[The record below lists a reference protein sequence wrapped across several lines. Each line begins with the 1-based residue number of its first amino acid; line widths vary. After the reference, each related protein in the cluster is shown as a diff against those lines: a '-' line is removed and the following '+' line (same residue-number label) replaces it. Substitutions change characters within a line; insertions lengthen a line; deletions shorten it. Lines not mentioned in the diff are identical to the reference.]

1 MFERFFNFFRRG
13 GAKLGMVEHLNN
25 ITDHQKIGVKQI
37 EYTRIAENE
46 RIYGAKFKNVE
57 YINSHG
63 VSTER
68 PFKSINVAKIVARKM
83 AKLVFNEGVSIDIEQ
98 EAENDFIQDV
108 FNDSRFIKNFGEQ
121 LEAGY
126 AIGGLVLRPYVDTST
141 GKVKISFVQ
150 ADSFYPLETNTNDI
164 TEGAIAHR
172 TVVTEGKKTFYYT
185 LLEFHEWNGRN
196 YQISNELYQSEYA
209 GVVGVKVPLTTLD
222 KYAELE
228 EVVELENFTR
238 PVFVYI
244 KLAGRNNIDLDSPL
258 SLGIIDNSKK
268 QFIDINEKY
277 DQFMWEVS
285 EAGRKII
292 ASDEFFKVRYDG
304 NGKRVENFDNKTSV
318 FHKMR
323 TDDPTLSEFSPALR
337 QEQFIETI
345 NFILRIIELQTGLS
359 SGTFSFDGQSVK
371 TATEVV
377 SENSETYATR
387 SDNIL
392 IVEQALKELIITIF
406 DLAAAY
412 ELHPLP
418 EKLDINI
425 DFDDG
430 VFQSQES
437 KLEYY
442 GKATTYQLIPK
453 VISMQRM
460 YGISEDEAGEWLK
473 MINAETMG
481 ADPLAKDQQVEETLF
496 GEEE

>member
-13 GAKLGMVEHLNN
+13 GAKLGMVEKLNH
-25 ITDHQKIGVKQI
+25 ITDHNKIGVKQS
-37 EYTRIAENE
+37 EYSRIAENE
-46 RIYGAKFKNVE
+46 RIYGNKFKDVE

-63 VSTER
+63 RLTQR
-68 PFKSINVAKIVARKM
+68 PFKSINVSKIVARKM
-83 AKLVFNEGVSIDIEQ
+83 AKLVFNEGVSIGIEN
-98 EAENDFIQDV
+98 AADNKFIQDI
-108 FNDSRFIKNFGEQ
+108 FDDSRFIKNFGEQ

-141 GKVKISFVQ
+141 GKIKISFIQ
-150 ADSFYPLETNTNDI
+150 ADNFYPLETNTNEI
-164 TEGAIAHR
+164 TEGAIAHK
-172 TVVTEGKKTFYYT
+172 TVVTEGKKTYYYT
-185 LLEFHEWNGRN
+185 LLEFHEWNGHD
-196 YQISNELYQSEYA
+196 YQITNELYQSESDDIT
-209 GVVGVKVPLTTLD
+209 GIKVPLATLD
-222 KYAELE
+222 KYADLE
-228 EVVELENFTR
+228 EVVELQNFTR

-268 QFIDINEKY
+268 QLIDINEKY

-285 EAGRKII
+285 EAGRKIV
-292 ASDEFFKVRYDG
+292 ASDEFFKVRYDN
-304 NGKRVENFDNKTSV
+304 NGRKLESFDQRTSV
-318 FHKMR
+318 FHRMR
-323 TDDPTLSEFSPALR
+323 NDEPSIDEFSPALR
-337 QEQFIETI
+337 QDQFIETI

-412 ELHPLP
+412 DLHKLP
-418 EKLDINI
+418 QKLDINI

-437 KLEYY
+437 KLDYY
-442 GKATTYQLIPK
+442 GKATTYQLMPK
-453 VISMQRM
+453 TISMQKM
-460 YGISEDEAGEWLK
+460 YGISENEAIRWLK
-473 MINAETMG
+473 MINAEMVG
-481 ADPLAKDQQVEETLF
+481 ADPLEQEQQTSDNLIGKEE
-496 GEEE
+496 

>member
-1 MFERFFNFFRRG
+1 
-13 GAKLGMVEHLNN
+13 
-25 ITDHQKIGVKQI
+25 
-37 EYTRIAENE
+37 
-46 RIYGAKFKNVE
+46 
-57 YINSHG
+57 
-63 VSTER
+63 
-68 PFKSINVAKIVARKM
+68 
-83 AKLVFNEGVSIDIEQ
+83 
-98 EAENDFIQDV
+98 
-108 FNDSRFIKNFGEQ
+108 
-121 LEAGY
+121 
-126 AIGGLVLRPYVDTST
+126 
-141 GKVKISFVQ
+141 
-150 ADSFYPLETNTNDI
+150 
-164 TEGAIAHR
+164 
-172 TVVTEGKKTFYYT
+172 KTFYYT

-323 TDDPTLSEFSPALR
+323 TDDPTLREFSPALR

-377 SENSETYATR
+377 SE
-387 SDNIL
+387 
-392 IVEQALKELIITIF
+392 
-406 DLAAAY
+406 
-412 ELHPLP
+412 
-418 EKLDINI
+418 
-425 DFDDG
+425 
-430 VFQSQES
+430 
-437 KLEYY
+437 
-442 GKATTYQLIPK
+442 
-453 VISMQRM
+453 
-460 YGISEDEAGEWLK
+460 
-473 MINAETMG
+473 
-481 ADPLAKDQQVEETLF
+481 
-496 GEEE
+496 

>member
-1 MFERFFNFFRRG
+1 M
-13 GAKLGMVEHLNN
+13 
-25 ITDHQKIGVKQI
+25 
-37 EYTRIAENE
+37 
-46 RIYGAKFKNVE
+46 
-57 YINSHG
+57 
-63 VSTER
+63 
-68 PFKSINVAKIVARKM
+68 
-83 AKLVFNEGVSIDIEQ
+83 
-98 EAENDFIQDV
+98 
-108 FNDSRFIKNFGEQ
+108 
-121 LEAGY
+121 
-126 AIGGLVLRPYVDTST
+126 
-141 GKVKISFVQ
+141 
-150 ADSFYPLETNTNDI
+150 
-164 TEGAIAHR
+164 
-172 TVVTEGKKTFYYT
+172 VTEGKKTFYYT

-196 YQISNELYQSEYA
+196 YQISNELYQSEYT
-209 GVVGVKVPLTTLD
+209 GVVGVKVPLATLD

-323 TDDPTLSEFSPALR
+323 TDEPTLSEFSPALR
-337 QEQFIETI
+337 QEQFIGTI

-412 ELHPLP
+412 ELYPLP

-453 VISMQRM
+453 IISMQRM
-460 YGISEDEAGEWLK
+460 YGISKDEAGEWLK